1 MILSPRTTEVVLFQ
15 GDDYDEFAERLSAFE
30 RAKRTKAGV
39 IPRLTDAAPEVSE
52 RAAEYDEFLAAA
64 VDRAVKVTLRA
75 MSPKKWRVLVAAHP
89 MREDEPA
96 DRMGFNIE
104 TLGDAL
110 VPASLVKAVCGDE
123 SEDFVSD
130 AAREEF
136 LESLTAG
143 QWDQLYGAALALNTD
158 AGPDPKARLSSTPV
172 PTGDATSTSPKRLG

>member
-15 GDDYDEFAERLSAFE
+15 GDDYDEFAERLAAVD
-30 RAKRTKAGV
+30 RAARTGAV
-39 IPRLTDAAPEVSE
+39 RRLMDAAPVDV
-52 RAAEYDEFLAAA
+52 AAGDYDEFLAAA

-75 MSPKKWRVLVAAHP
+75 MSPKKWRELVSAHP
-89 MREDEPA
+89 MREDDPR
-96 DRMGFNIE
+96 DRLGFNIE

-110 VPASLVKAVCGDE
+110 VPASLVKAVCGED
-123 SEDFVSD
+123 SEDFGSD

-158 AGPDPKARLSSTPV
+158 AGPDPKARLSSTHV
-172 PTGDATSTSPKRLG
+172 PTGDATSTSPSRLA

>member
-1 MILSPRTTEVVLFQ
+1 MLLSPRTTEVVLFQ
-15 GDDYDEFAERLSAFE
+15 GDDYDAFAERLAAYE
-30 RAKRTKAGV
+30 RASRRTV
-39 IPRLTDAAPEVSE
+39 VERRLTDAAPADV
-52 RAAEYDEFLAAA
+52 AAGEYDEFLAAA
-64 VDRAVKVTLRA
+64 VNRAVKVTLRA
-75 MSPKKWRVLVAAHP
+75 MSPKKWRELVAAHP

-123 SEDFVSD
+123 SEDFGSD